1 MMRRILLLPLSSLL
15 LLGNAAPGIEGL
27 WRTDDGK
34 AVIRIGACGQQTCGW
49 VARVLDRGPKV
60 PSTDVN
66 NPDARLRQRPIL
78 GLPTLT
84 GFTRDG
90 AVWKGG
96 RAYDPKSGR
105 SYRATL
111 ERNPDGSLK
120 VTGCVLIV
128 CRSLRWTPAG

>member
-1 MMRRILLLPLSSLL
+1 MLRRLLPLLLTPLL
-15 LLGNAAPGIEGL
+15 LANAPASVEGT

-34 AVIRIGACGQQTCGW
+34 GLVRIGRCGAQTCGW
-49 VARVLDRGPKV
+49 IASVLDKRPGV

-66 NPDARLRQRPIL
+66 NPDAKLRGRPLL
-78 GLPTLT
+78 GLATLT

-96 RAYDPKSGR
+96 RAYDPKTGR

-111 ERNPDGSLK
+111 ELNPDGSLK
-120 VTGCVLIV
+120 VTGCVLVI
-128 CRSLRWTPAG
+128 CRSLRWTRAG